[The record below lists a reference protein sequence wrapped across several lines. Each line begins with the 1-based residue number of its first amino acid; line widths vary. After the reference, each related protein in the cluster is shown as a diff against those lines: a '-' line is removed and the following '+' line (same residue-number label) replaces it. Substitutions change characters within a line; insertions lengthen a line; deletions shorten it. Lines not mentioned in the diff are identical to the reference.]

1 MYRYTKMG
9 LLATVIVATSLT
21 ALAARASRDNDA
33 QHIPSAKATLVQ
45 AVAAAE
51 QQVKGRAVRAELEK
65 ARQGWV
71 YDVEVIQGDKV
82 FDVKV
87 DAEKASVISAEEDR
101 TDRDTD
107 HDERD

>member
-1 MYRYTKMG
+1 MYRYTRMG
-9 LLATVIVATSLT
+9 LLATVIIATGLT
-21 ALAARASRDNDA
+21 ALAARASKDNDA
-33 QHIPSAKATLVQ
+33 QYIPPAKTTLGQ

-87 DAEKASVISAEEDR
+87 DAEKASVISAEQDR

-107 HDERD
+107 HDEQD